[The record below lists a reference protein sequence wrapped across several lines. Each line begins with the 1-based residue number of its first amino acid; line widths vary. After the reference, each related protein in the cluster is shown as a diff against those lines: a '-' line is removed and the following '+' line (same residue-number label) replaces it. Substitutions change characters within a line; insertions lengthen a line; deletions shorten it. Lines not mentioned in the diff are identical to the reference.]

1 MKEKGKK
8 KLVILYS
15 IIIILIIAIIIMLSV
30 ILKTYKI
37 KNESIS
43 SKNEVIK
50 LFVNK
55 YVEEKYL
62 NHDLLK
68 IFIIYDNEEHKN
80 SNEIKMQYVLA
91 YTMNQNKKT
100 NVQMEEIKKEYK
112 YIFGEVSDID
122 FSILERYKPY
132 YKYNIEKEK
141 VEIKDFE
148 EDNTYE
154 KYNYKILDVQ
164 NEENIY
170 KINMELIKQNL
181 VEKNEEKMANATL
194 TLKTEGNEVY
204 LVDYNEYN

>member
-55 YVEEKYL
+55 YLEEKYL

-91 YTMNQNKKT
+91 YTINQNKKT

-112 YIFGEVSDID
+112 DIFGEVSDID

>member
-8 KLVILYS
+8 KVSNSIQYYNNFDNSYYNQVIS
-15 IIIILIIAIIIMLSV
+15 

-112 YIFGEVSDID
+112 DIFGEGSDID

-194 TLKTEGNEVY
+194 TLKTEGNDVY

>member
-91 YTMNQNKKT
+91 YTINQNKKT
-100 NVQMEEIKKEYK
+100 NVQMEEIKNEYK
-112 YIFGEVSDID
+112 DIFGEVSDID

>member
-1 MKEKGKK
+1 
-8 KLVILYS
+8 
-15 IIIILIIAIIIMLSV
+15 MLSV

-91 YTMNQNKKT
+91 YTINQNKKT
-100 NVQMEEIKKEYK
+100 NVQMEEIKKEYTEK
-112 YIFGEVSDID
+112 TSSPIIKGVIIRYPALASLLAD
-122 FSILERYKPY
+122 FFL
-132 YKYNIEKEK
+132 NISLSF
-141 VEIKDFE
+141 ITCFTPFE
-148 EDNTYE
+148 LNR
-154 KYNYKILDVQ
+154 
-164 NEENIY
+164 
-170 KINMELIKQNL
+170 KQL
-181 VEKNEEKMANATL
+181 W
-194 TLKTEGNEVY
+194 TEMNPG
-204 LVDYNEYN
+204 

>member
-8 KLVILYS
+8 KLVFLYS

-91 YTMNQNKKT
+91 YTINQNKKT

-112 YIFGEVSDID
+112 DIFGEVSDID

>member
-91 YTMNQNKKT
+91 YTINQNKKT

-112 YIFGEVSDID
+112 DIFGEVSDID

-148 EDNTYE
+148 EDNIYE

>member
-91 YTMNQNKKT
+91 YIINQNKKT

-112 YIFGEVSDID
+112 DIFGEVSDID

>member
-112 YIFGEVSDID
+112 DIFGEVSDID

-154 KYNYKILDVQ
+154 KYNFKILDVQ

>member
-91 YTMNQNKKT
+91 YTMNQTKKT

-112 YIFGEVSDID
+112 DIFGEVSDID

>member
-91 YTMNQNKKT
+91 YTINQNKKT

-112 YIFGEVSDID
+112 DIFGEVSDID

-181 VEKNEEKMANATL
+181 VEKNEEKIANATL

>member
-112 YIFGEVSDID
+112 DIFGEVSDID

>member
-8 KLVILYS
+8 KLV
-15 IIIILIIAIIIMLSV
+15 ILIIAIIIMLSV

-91 YTMNQNKKT
+91 YTINQNKKT

-112 YIFGEVSDID
+112 DIFGEVSDID

>member
-1 MKEKGKK
+1 MPIGLLQQSRTGSRLADWQGLTRKEKKRKNIYKWTTNGTINLQHFKK
-8 KLVILYS
+8 
-15 IIIILIIAIIIMLSV
+15 
-30 ILKTYKI
+30 
-37 KNESIS
+37 
-43 SKNEVIK
+43 
-50 LFVNK
+50 
-55 YVEEKYL
+55 
-62 NHDLLK
+62 D
-68 IFIIYDNEEHKN
+68 
-80 SNEIKMQYVLA
+80 
-91 YTMNQNKKT
+91 
-100 NVQMEEIKKEYK
+100 
-112 YIFGEVSDID
+112 IFGEVSDID

>member
-112 YIFGEVSDID
+112 DIFGEVSDID
-122 FSILERYKPY
+122 FSILERYNPY

-194 TLKTEGNEVY
+194 TLKTEGNDVY

>member
-1 MKEKGKK
+1 MKEKGK

-91 YTMNQNKKT
+91 YTINQNKKT

-112 YIFGEVSDID
+112 DIFGEVSDID

>member
-80 SNEIKMQYVLA
+80 YNEIKMQYVLA

-112 YIFGEVSDID
+112 DIFGEVSDID

>member
-30 ILKTYKI
+30 ISKTYKI

-91 YTMNQNKKT
+91 YTINQNKKT

-112 YIFGEVSDID
+112 DIFGEVSDID

>member
-1 MKEKGKK
+1 M
-8 KLVILYS
+8 
-15 IIIILIIAIIIMLSV
+15 
-30 ILKTYKI
+30 
-37 KNESIS
+37 
-43 SKNEVIK
+43 
-50 LFVNK
+50 
-55 YVEEKYL
+55 

-91 YTMNQNKKT
+91 YTINQNKKT

>member
-91 YTMNQNKKT
+91 YTINQNKKT

-112 YIFGEVSDID
+112 DIFGEVSDID

-148 EDNTYE
+148 EDNTYK

>member
-112 YIFGEVSDID
+112 DIFGEASDID

-181 VEKNEEKMANATL
+181 VEKNEEKMANTTL
-194 TLKTEGNEVY
+194 TLKTEGNDVY

>member
-112 YIFGEVSDID
+112 DIFGEVSDID

-170 KINMELIKQNL
+170 KINMERIKQNL

>member
-91 YTMNQNKKT
+91 YTINQNKKT
-100 NVQMEEIKKEYK
+100 NVQMEEIKKNIK
-112 YIFGEVSDID
+112 IFSEKSL
-122 FSILERYKPY
+122 ILIFLY
-132 YKYNIEKEK
+132 
-141 VEIKDFE
+141 
-148 EDNTYE
+148 
-154 KYNYKILDVQ
+154 
-164 NEENIY
+164 
-170 KINMELIKQNL
+170 
-181 VEKNEEKMANATL
+181 
-194 TLKTEGNEVY
+194 
-204 LVDYNEYN
+204 

>member
-112 YIFGEVSDID
+112 DIFGEVSDID

-154 KYNYKILDVQ
+154 KYNYKILDV
-164 NEENIY
+164 ENIY

>member
-112 YIFGEVSDID
+112 DIFGEGSDID

-154 KYNYKILDVQ
+154 KYNYKILDIQ

-194 TLKTEGNEVY
+194 TLKTEGNDVY

>member
-91 YTMNQNKKT
+91 YTINQNKKT

-112 YIFGEVSDID
+112 DIFGEVSDID

-194 TLKTEGNEVY
+194 TLKTEGNEVH

>member
-1 MKEKGKK
+1 
-8 KLVILYS
+8 
-15 IIIILIIAIIIMLSV
+15 
-30 ILKTYKI
+30 
-37 KNESIS
+37 
-43 SKNEVIK
+43 
-50 LFVNK
+50 
-55 YVEEKYL
+55 
-62 NHDLLK
+62 
-68 IFIIYDNEEHKN
+68 
-80 SNEIKMQYVLA
+80 
-91 YTMNQNKKT
+91 
-100 NVQMEEIKKEYK
+100 MEEIKKEYK
-112 YIFGEVSDID
+112 DIFGEGSDID

-194 TLKTEGNEVY
+194 TLKTEGNDVY

>member
-80 SNEIKMQYVLA
+80 PNEIKMQYVLA
-91 YTMNQNKKT
+91 YTINQNKKT

-112 YIFGEVSDID
+112 DIFGEVSDID

>member
-1 MKEKGKK
+1 MKEKAKK

-112 YIFGEVSDID
+112 DIFGEVSDID

>member
-91 YTMNQNKKT
+91 YTINQNKKT
-100 NVQMEEIKKEYK
+100 NVQMEEIKRPIPTEELRIVTIFSLLQTSVN
-112 YIFGEVSDID
+112 IFGRHSIPTSLQPCKSTFPLRPFAVSPQILIATSID
-122 FSILERYKPY
+122 PNPTSRFQPRR
-132 YKYNIEKEK
+132 
-141 VEIKDFE
+141 F
-148 EDNTYE
+148 
-154 KYNYKILDVQ
+154 
-164 NEENIY
+164 
-170 KINMELIKQNL
+170 
-181 VEKNEEKMANATL
+181 
-194 TLKTEGNEVY
+194 
-204 LVDYNEYN
+204 

>member
-68 IFIIYDNEEHKN
+68 IFIIYDNEEHNN

-91 YTMNQNKKT
+91 YTINQNKKT

-112 YIFGEVSDID
+112 DIFGEVSDID

>member
-91 YTMNQNKKT
+91 YTINQNKKT

-112 YIFGEVSDID
+112 DIFGEVSDID

-204 LVDYNEYN
+204 LVEYIEYN

>member
-112 YIFGEVSDID
+112 DIFGEVSDID

-132 YKYNIEKEK
+132 YKYNIEK

>member
-1 MKEKGKK
+1 MKEEGKK

-91 YTMNQNKKT
+91 YTINQNKKT

-112 YIFGEVSDID
+112 DIFGEVSDID

>member
-91 YTMNQNKKT
+91 YTINQNKKT

-112 YIFGEVSDID
+112 DIFGEVSDID

-154 KYNYKILDVQ
+154 KYNYKTLDVQ

>member
-91 YTMNQNKKT
+91 YTINQNKKT
-100 NVQMEEIKKEYK
+100 NVQMKEIKKEYK
-112 YIFGEVSDID
+112 DIFGEVSDID

>member
-68 IFIIYDNEEHKN
+68 IFIIYDNEEHKS

-91 YTMNQNKKT
+91 YTINQNKKT
-100 NVQMEEIKKEYK
+100 NVHMEEIKKEYK
-112 YIFGEVSDID
+112 DIFGEVSDID

-181 VEKNEEKMANATL
+181 VEKNEENIYKINMELIKQN
-194 TLKTEGNEVY
+194 
-204 LVDYNEYN
+204 LV

>member
-91 YTMNQNKKT
+91 YTINQNKKT

-112 YIFGEVSDID
+112 DIFGEVSDID

-132 YKYNIEKEK
+132 YKYNIEKEE

>member
-68 IFIIYDNEEHKN
+68 IFIIFDNEEHKN

-91 YTMNQNKKT
+91 YTINQNKKT

-112 YIFGEVSDID
+112 DIFGEVSDID

>member
-68 IFIIYDNEEHKN
+68 IFIIYDNEEHKS

-91 YTMNQNKKT
+91 YTINQNKKT

-112 YIFGEVSDID
+112 DIFGEVSDID